1 MYHTFLFR
9 LKSNL
14 IASNVDTKDNTDT
27 FLKIIETFVE
37 QEVVSR
43 ILRSIGYD
51 DVELLFQSSPYKT
64 KKKWFQ
70 SIPVRVRTEK
80 EIEEFVTSV
89 KKPFAN
95 TLVPYRV
102 YRETDQSSDSDT
114 EYEEKNRY
122 ISLAQNASSEKYFIA
137 VDPEIV
143 RGLRFEWIPE
153 FRVIERYPV
162 SITRDNAH
170 DSEIEKRT
178 NSGRYI
184 LLDCKTDTVAKKGVD
199 FHLARFEEIQILAK
213 NQQKVDLQIFLN
225 NKTRKTD
232 NAYVLVSVLHDTYE
246 QWAKK
251 HEKKSISLKEFSS
264 FIEELGYEKKRMT
277 SGMVILVTIVAF
289 EPDEVADCTKAEVGA
304 ATDVNS
310 ATVSAATVVNSA
322 TASAATVVNSATVSA
337 ATAIVQKHQTDS
349 EALTAYYDGENLTV
363 NGCTVYPNDNE
374 SRERI
379 KSITFAKGLQSIG
392 NDAFR
397 DCPIT
402 SVVLPASLKF
412 ISYDAFRGCPITS
425 IVLPAGL
432 KEISNDAFRDCP
444 ITSVVLPASLK
455 FIGYDAFRGCP
466 ITSVEFA
473 EGLQTIGDFAFF
485 ECPITSVV
493 LPTSLKL
500 IGNDVFR
507 GCPIT
512 SVVLPKG
519 LQCIGNNA
527 FRGCPI
533 TSVIL
538 PPSLI
543 KIGYD
548 AFQGCPLNRRTV
560 DKLNRYYETD
570 LVFDSGSESDS
581 DNNREDTKKSNLSDD
596 LSVISDD
603 YNNNKP
609 ITISRFSEQYYLDK
623 ALQEGVGS
631 FRYP

>member
-27 FLKIIETFVE
+27 VLKIIETFVE

-70 SIPVRVRTEK
+70 SIPVRVRTEE

-170 DSEIEKRT
+170 DSEIERRT

-304 ATDVNS
+304 ETESQRDRNANAKTDVCIDDEM
-310 ATVSAATVVNSA
+310 T
-322 TASAATVVNSATVSA
+322 
-337 ATAIVQKHQTDS
+337 
-349 EALTAYYDGENLTV
+349 
-363 NGCTVYPNDNE
+363 
-374 SRERI
+374 
-379 KSITFAKGLQSIG
+379 ITTEELM
-392 NDAFR
+392 R
-397 DCPIT
+397 
-402 SVVLPASLKF
+402 
-412 ISYDAFRGCPITS
+412 
-425 IVLPAGL
+425 
-432 KEISNDAFRDCP
+432 
-444 ITSVVLPASLK
+444 
-455 FIGYDAFRGCP
+455 
-466 ITSVEFA
+466 
-473 EGLQTIGDFAFF
+473 
-485 ECPITSVV
+485 
-493 LPTSLKL
+493 
-500 IGNDVFR
+500 
-507 GCPIT
+507 
-512 SVVLPKG
+512 
-519 LQCIGNNA
+519 
-527 FRGCPI
+527 
-533 TSVIL
+533 
-538 PPSLI
+538 LI
-543 KIGYD
+543 K
-548 AFQGCPLNRRTV
+548 
-560 DKLNRYYETD
+560 
-570 LVFDSGSESDS
+570 
-581 DNNREDTKKSNLSDD
+581 KKSSVLSDD
-596 LSVISDD
+596 VSDISDD
-603 YNNNKP
+603 TDNDSEH
-609 ITISRFSEQYYLDK
+609 TIDSTQKRSTHKRSTQSDK
-623 ALQEGVGS
+623 AKTDVCSDDEMSISTEELRH
-631 FRYP
+631 RYLHHFTFQTPTPKGRLILM